1 MSSDPT
7 DKQPVR
13 INIQNHEFSLLV
25 SGAAAAAELEQAA
38 HEVDDLMRTI
48 ARSGNMDFT
57 RVAILACLHLQ
68 DRVRSLERELSEIES
83 KFEDRTRH
91 LSCLLDGIV
100 PQR

>member
-1 MSSDPT
+1 MGSDPT
-7 DKQPVR
+7 DKRPVR

-48 ARSGNMDFT
+48 ARAGNMDFT

-68 DRVRSLERELSEIES
+68 DRVRSLEREVSQIES
-83 KFEDRTRH
+83 RFEDRTRQ
-91 LSCLLDGIV
+91 LSCLLDEFV
-100 PQR
+100 PHK